1 MEVAEI
7 VSLKWG
13 GVYLLRYKG
22 RLDSAR
28 LAQVSHEIRHQGER
42 LGVQFIVFDESV
54 ELIDGA
60 PLYETPQF
68 ATAVEAIVRRCLAEG
83 G

>member
-13 GVYLLRYKG
+13 GVYMLRYKG
-22 RLDSAR
+22 LLSAAR
-28 LAQVSHEIRHQGER
+28 RADLKQAVDREAER
-42 LGVQFIVFDESV
+42 LGVRFIVLDESF
-54 ELIDGA
+54 ELLDGA

-68 ATAVEAIVRRCLAEG
+68 AAAVEAIARRWLATQG
-83 G
+83 